1 MCTYQTE
8 RLAVSASAKT
18 PSGWTSMTDATVYF
32 DHPVHY
38 LAEHA
43 LMIDVLCPRKGPAAR
58 VALELSPESAREL
71 AEAIL
76 RTLDSVPRGLLDEP
90 VP

>member
-8 RLAVSASAKT
+8 RLSVEGSAKT
-18 PSGWTSMTDATVYF
+18 PSGWTSVTSASVYV

-38 LAEHA
+38 GAGHA
-43 LMIDVLCPRKGPAAR
+43 VLIDVMNLERGPAAR
-58 VALELSPESAREL
+58 VALELSADSAREF

-76 RTLDSVPRGLLDEP
+76 RALASAPSDLLEVATP
-90 VP
+90 

>member
-8 RLAVSASAKT
+8 RLSVSASAKT
-18 PSGWTSMTDATVYF
+18 PSGWTTMTDATVYF

-43 LMIDVLCPRKGPAAR
+43 LMIDVLNPKAGPAAR
-58 VALELSPESAREL
+58 VALELSPTSAREL

-76 RTLDSVPRGLLDEP
+76 RTLDTVPEGLLVTP
-90 VP
+90 ST

>member
-8 RLAVSASAKT
+8 RLALSASAKT
-18 PSGWTSMTDATVYF
+18 PNGWMTMTDAIVYF

-43 LMIDVLCPRKGPAAR
+43 LMIDVLCPARGPAAR
-58 VALELSPESAREL
+58 VALELNPQSAREL

-76 RTLDSVPRGLLDEP
+76 RTLDTVPRGLQDEP
-90 VP
+90 AP